1 MLLKANQGGSG
12 GDLCNFLM
20 EVYNKAGFEVD
31 IRNKA
36 RLLYLLRTFP
46 AGEPTRKRFVSEMV
60 GYGIIRNRTRYK
72 VLMCG

>member
-1 MLLKANQGGSG
+1 
-12 GDLCNFLM
+12 M

-60 GYGIIRNRTRYK
+60 GYVITRYWK
-72 VLMCG
+72 IGGVLICG